1 VVCLGKA
8 RARGGQAIGVRFAAP
23 LTALAI
29 AAAVAGCGGGN
40 HAAASHT
47 LPQSGPFFSNL
58 ASVRAALSHDGV
70 AVAQLAPGA
79 PPQSVLPQPGRS
91 YRVRTRGGTHASVL
105 IYGSPQKALRA
116 QASAGP
122 LTVLGDNV
130 LAVIGHRGTDIGRVR
145 AAVGSLDHR
154 PS

>member
-8 RARGGQAIGVRFAAP
+8 QARGGQTIGVKFAAP
-23 LTALAI
+23 LTALTI
-29 AAAVAGCGGGN
+29 AAAVAGCGGGT

-58 ASVRAALSHDGV
+58 GNVRAALSHDGV
-70 AVAQLAPGA
+70 AVAQLTPGA
-79 PPQSVLPQPGRS
+79 PPQSVLPQPDRS
-91 YRVRTRGGTHASVL
+91 YRVRTRGGTRAIVL
-105 IYGSPQKALRA
+105 IYGTPQKALRA
-116 QASAGP
+116 RASAGP